1 VEDIKSLLGKRIRE
15 LRKQKGLSQE
25 ELGWKSELHFTY
37 IGGVER
43 GEKNCSIITL
53 EKIAKGLEININDL
67 FDTHSNKI
75 DINKYPGIKKYLYT
89 FYEKLENR
97 LDQGD
102 TPYNLRNC
110 AYLEEFSKE
119 KIIWKIGKL
128 FPSLQIISVV
138 ISILWI
144 MRNYLRKSN

>member
-67 FDTHSNKI
+67 FDTPSNKI
-75 DINKYPGIKKYLYT
+75 DINKLKKEINNKINLLSPQALIALKEMLKFIDIKK
-89 FYEKLENR
+89 
-97 LDQGD
+97 
-102 TPYNLRNC
+102 
-110 AYLEEFSKE
+110 
-119 KIIWKIGKL
+119 
-128 FPSLQIISVV
+128 
-138 ISILWI
+138 
-144 MRNYLRKSN
+144 

>member
-67 FDTHSNKI
+67 FDTPSNKI
-75 DINKYPGIKKYLYT
+75 DINKLKK
-89 FYEKLENR
+89 EINNKI
-97 LDQGD
+97 
-102 TPYNLRNC
+102 NLLSPQ
-110 AYLEEFSKE
+110 ALIALKE
-119 KIIWKIGKL
+119 MLKFIDMDK
-128 FPSLQIISVV
+128 
-138 ISILWI
+138 
-144 MRNYLRKSN
+144 

>member
-1 VEDIKSLLGKRIRE
+1 MEDIKSLLGKRIRE

-67 FDTHSNKI
+67 FDTPSNKI
-75 DINKYPGIKKYLYT
+75 DINKLKKEINNKINLLSPQALIALKEILKLIDIKK
-89 FYEKLENR
+89 
-97 LDQGD
+97 
-102 TPYNLRNC
+102 
-110 AYLEEFSKE
+110 
-119 KIIWKIGKL
+119 
-128 FPSLQIISVV
+128 
-138 ISILWI
+138 
-144 MRNYLRKSN
+144 

>member
-1 VEDIKSLLGKRIRE
+1 MEDIKSLLGKRIRD
-15 LRKQKGLSQE
+15 LRKQRGLSQE

-75 DINKYPGIKKYLYT
+75 DINKIKKEINNKINLLSPQALIALQ
-89 FYEKLENR
+89 EMLKLI
-97 LDQGD
+97 DI
-102 TPYNLRNC
+102 
-110 AYLEEFSKE
+110 K
-119 KIIWKIGKL
+119 K
-128 FPSLQIISVV
+128 
-138 ISILWI
+138 
-144 MRNYLRKSN
+144 

>member
-67 FDTHSNKI
+67 FDTPSHKI
-75 DINKYPGIKKYLYT
+75 DINKLKKEINNKINSLSPQSLLALREMLKLIDIKK
-89 FYEKLENR
+89 
-97 LDQGD
+97 
-102 TPYNLRNC
+102 
-110 AYLEEFSKE
+110 
-119 KIIWKIGKL
+119 
-128 FPSLQIISVV
+128 
-138 ISILWI
+138 
-144 MRNYLRKSN
+144 